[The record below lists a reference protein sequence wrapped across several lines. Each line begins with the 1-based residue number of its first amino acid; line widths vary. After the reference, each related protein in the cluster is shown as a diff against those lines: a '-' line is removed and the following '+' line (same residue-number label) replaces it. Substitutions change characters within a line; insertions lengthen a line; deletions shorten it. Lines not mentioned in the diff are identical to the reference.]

1 MVYAGTNF
9 LAVVVAAIAAFMF
22 GGAYYGVLSKQ
33 WMAAADLSF
42 EELTASGG
50 AKVAYAVTI
59 ISLLIMGTV
68 LAGILGHFGQVTT
81 KSGLITGALLW
92 LGFVVTVMATGTAY
106 QRKKIALLVI
116 DAGYWLAVLL
126 ILGGVIGA
134 FGT

>member
-9 LAVVVAAIAAFMF
+9 LAVIVAAIAAFMF

-33 WMAAADLSF
+33 WMAAANLSF

-116 DAGYWLAVLL
+116 DGGYWLAVLL

>member
-9 LAVVVAAIAAFMF
+9 LAVIVAAIAAFMF

-33 WMAAADLSF
+33 WMAAANLSF

-50 AKVAYAVTI
+50 AKIAYGVTI